1 MAEQQKRESDAD
13 PAGGTPARGGETFKR
28 EGPWPATNDT
38 GRDVD
43 EMNEKARESVIS
55 NVTPDEATD

>member
-1 MAEQQKRESDAD
+1 MAEQRNTEHEAD
-13 PAGGTPARGGETFKR
+13 PAGSAPARGGETFKR
-28 EGPWPATNDT
+28 EGPWPATEDT